1 MFSRMSFRQMLL
13 AGFVLIALVLSA
25 AALQGLRVLESF
37 AQQSRAGADTALGL
51 SSATQLLAQRTID
64 MERSARQFVVLGD
77 PALRGR
83 YREARND
90 AESALTIFFRA
101 EPATLGGMA
110 DTWRAA
116 ADQAEAALVGT
127 PDDAALR
134 EALDRLHRINERL
147 SVEARQWISMQ
158 NARLLDTLEANRLR
172 LAWQVLLALLVAV
185 ALAAFFG
192 WQLARPVK
200 QIEEGIARLGD
211 NLLDA
216 PVDIEGPAD
225 LRQVGQRL
233 DWLRQRLGELE
244 ADRARMLRHVSHE
257 LKTPLAALREGI
269 ALLDDEVTE
278 PLADGQREVVHI
290 LRDNAHLLQGR
301 IEDLLDFN
309 AAVFDARR
317 LQRSTIALQALL
329 AQVADGQRLQAKSRD
344 VDIALT
350 SDAATIDGDAAK
362 LSVAIGNLLANA
374 ISFSASGG
382 VVTLRAT
389 RAARHVHI
397 DCIDTGPG
405 IAEDDIPR
413 IFDPFFQGRRQGAT
427 PRQGSG
433 VGLSI
438 VREYV
443 QAHGG
448 RVLLLSGEGG
458 AHFRIELP
466 VST

>member
-51 SSATQLLAQRTID
+51 TSAAQLLAQRTVD

-77 PALRGR
+77 PALRAR
-83 YREARND
+83 YREARTD
-90 AESALTIFFRA
+90 AESALNIFFRA

-116 ADQAEAALVGT
+116 ADQAESAIVGT
-127 PDDAALR
+127 ADDAALR

-147 SVEARQWISMQ
+147 SVEARQWIAMQ

-211 NLLDA
+211 NLLES

-278 PLADGQREVVHI
+278 PLADGQREVVNI

-317 LQRSTIALQALL
+317 LQRSTIALQSLL

-344 VDIALT
+344 VDIALA
-350 SDAATIDGDAAK
+350 SEPATIDGDAAK

-382 VVTLRAT
+382 VVTLKAT
-389 RAARHVHI
+389 RAAQHVHI

-433 VGLSI
+433 IGLSI